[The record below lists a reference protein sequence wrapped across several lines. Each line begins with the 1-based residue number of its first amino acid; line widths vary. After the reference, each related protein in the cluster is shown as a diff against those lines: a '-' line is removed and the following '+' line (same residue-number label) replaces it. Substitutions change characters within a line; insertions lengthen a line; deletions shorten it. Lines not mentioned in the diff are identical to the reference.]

1 MPLFVT
7 KNKVADRT
15 ALLASSLLSFL
26 PYRFDTDICDKAPN
40 NPEMFIAETG
50 WPTES
55 DNASLAEN
63 GANSP
68 ADLAGLQTFLDTF
81 VCSANS
87 AGASEQ
93 YFFCECQIVWT
104 SKFLETSR

>member
-1 MPLFVT
+1 MQDEGVVT
-7 KNKVADRT
+7 KNDFASTIANGR
-15 ALLASSLLSFL
+15 AHLLYLLL
-26 PYRFDTDICDKAPN
+26 YRFDTDICDKAPN

-81 VCSANS
+81 VCLANS

-93 YFFCECQIVWT
+93 YFFCE
-104 SKFLETSR
+104 F